1 MDFEKKFRHE
11 ENAKEMKLMDNFFL
25 LLQFNYDRSKID
37 HTHNSVQCF
46 NYFNVLQLRHIYVIV
61 YYSLLRFVYIIS
73 CVNIFHLLLFF

>member
-11 ENAKEMKLMDNFFL
+11 EMKLMDNFFL

-46 NYFNVLQLRHIYVIV
+46 NYFNAYVLQLRHIYVIV